1 MLFPPQMVI
10 LAWLMSRSLQLL
22 ESSHLLGPASLLH
35 TDTLLNSLRPE
46 APGSQLA
53 VVTQGSTAYFPRASS
68 QKGTALPFPGSF
80 LHHPRP
86 SFSHLS
92 LGRLPAFSAGLPAAA
107 ARLSLQRSRS
117 KGVGRGA
124 PEDHGIPGLCPS
136 PGNLRTMA
144 QRDLGTELCLSNE
157 TVTAS
162 ASSGVP
168 PTAPLGGGSGWLS
181 SGVVTERTR
190 VALSQAVHP

>member
-117 KGVGRGA
+117 KGVGGG
-124 PEDHGIPGLCPS
+124 HQ
-136 PGNLRTMA
+136 RTMGSLA
-144 QRDLGTELCLSNE
+144 CVPLQGTS
-157 TVTAS
+157 
-162 ASSGVP
+162 
-168 PTAPLGGGSGWLS
+168 
-181 SGVVTERTR
+181 ERWHKGT
-190 VALSQAVHP
+190 

>member
-46 APGSQLA
+46 APGSQLV

-86 SFSHLS
+86 SSWL
-92 LGRLPAFSAGLPAAA
+92 LSAGQQ
-107 ARLSLQRSRS
+107 ARKDFFKRKESSTGGTFSPDGQR
-117 KGVGRGA
+117 VW
-124 PEDHGIPGLCPS
+124 
-136 PGNLRTMA
+136 
-144 QRDLGTELCLSNE
+144 
-157 TVTAS
+157 
-162 ASSGVP
+162 
-168 PTAPLGGGSGWLS
+168 GGGGWREVWEEGLRSLLIQTKLS
-181 SGVVTERTR
+181 
-190 VALSQAVHP
+190 